1 MICEKCIHSS
11 VCKYGELRSNGMYCT
26 GEECKQFREIENWDR
41 EEVWDAIHEL
51 SDIRA
56 RYNLFNAKQR
66 PKYHACSLG
75 IKALREVINEP
86 CE

>member
-1 MICEKCIHSS
+1 MI
-11 VCKYGELRSNGMYCT
+11 V
-26 GEECKQFREIENWDR
+26 QNWNR

-56 RYNLFNAKQR
+56 KYNCFNQKQR

-75 IKALREVINEP
+75 IWALREVIGEP
-86 CE
+86 IEIDSIKIEEEN